1 MPGVQR
7 WTIEELSQA
16 VDLALNANIPAI
28 GLFPVVSESKKDP
41 YGKEATKHDNIICQ
55 AIRRVKELAPSLGVV
70 VDAALDP
77 YTTHR
82 HDGILK
88 GNSVDNDGSLEI
100 LCQQALVCA
109 EAGADIISPSDMMDG
124 RVGAIRQFLDS
135 KGHKDVGIMSYAAK
149 YNSAFYGPFRDI
161 LGSKSQTDRVG
172 VSKLK
177 YLDIEEG
184 ADSVMVKPGL
194 PYLDIVRR
202 IKETFHVPTFVYHI
216 SGEYAMLNAAAQK
229 GWLDYDQ
236 ALLECMIAFKRAGAN
251 GCHINPA
258 ISLGMLLTGN
268 IKLPA
273 FGGYVLAQL
282 VGALI
287 AGFVLVQI
295 ANGAPTFDSS
305 QGFASNGFG
314 EYSPGG
320 YSFVACTITEIALT
334 ALLMVTVLATTKKSF
349 APGFGGLA
357 VGIAL
362 VIIHLLAIPITNA
375 SVNPARSLGVAFFAE
390 GWAMEQL
397 WFFFAMPA
405 LGAILGVI
413 LHKIV
418 WCSEE

>member
-1 MPGVQR
+1 MLTLLLSHFTIWKYFLIFLEAAVIATLHKLGSFPNTRLRRNRQYSWLRRLVCENTLTMDDLIWPLFIREKNFPPSVDSMPGVQR

-55 AIRRVKELAPSLGVV
+55 AIRRVKELAPNLGVV

-172 VSKLK
+172 VSKLT
-177 YLDIEEG
+177 YQMSPSNSDEALREVSLDIEEG

-251 GCHINPA
+251 GIWTYA
-258 ISLGMLLTGN
+258 
-268 IKLPA
+268 
-273 FGGYVLAQL
+273 
-282 VGALI
+282 ALD
-287 AGFVLVQI
+287 V
-295 ANGAPTFDSS
+295 S
-305 QGFASNGFG
+305 
-314 EYSPGG
+314 
-320 YSFVACTITEIALT
+320 
-334 ALLMVTVLATTKKSF
+334 
-349 APGFGGLA
+349 
-357 VGIAL
+357 
-362 VIIHLLAIPITNA
+362 
-375 SVNPARSLGVAFFAE
+375 R
-390 GWAMEQL
+390 
-397 WFFFAMPA
+397 
-405 LGAILGVI
+405 ILDDN
-413 LHKIV
+413 
-418 WCSEE
+418 